1 MGLYE
6 DAVARSRRRFV
17 GRDSEVARFKELLDG
32 SRSSVW
38 WVFGP
43 GGIGKSL
50 LLEVL
55 AGEGREAGCRV
66 AVADLRLSTGE
77 GSTGE
82 LTTTITSQL
91 GAADP
96 ARPPLVVLDALVPT
110 GAIERWLR
118 CELLPFLPSRSL
130 VVVGSR
136 QAPTAEWRS
145 DPVWSAVL
153 ELIPLRG
160 LSFDDG
166 QKLLIGAGVAPGLAP
181 MAVRLGRGHPLAL
194 HLLAETL
201 AGDPGR
207 PVPDDLDH
215 SPDLVAA
222 LLGRLVDELP
232 DDEHRLVI
240 ELACLSRV
248 TTRSLL
254 RELCDR
260 DRADE
265 LFDWLAA
272 QPWVDRLPGGLCPH
286 DLARDVIAADLRNN
300 DPDRYAD
307 AKRALRK
314 HILDPER
321 LRRDPERCTSDY
333 LHLHRRGSLL
343 RSAWDWSSFGRVDLT
358 EVGADDRDELAQLV
372 AGRYGPA
379 SVAVLD
385 HWLDRQPQAF
395 TVVRSLD
402 EIIGV
407 SALLVL
413 YEVTADDLA
422 ADPSVAAVWERA
434 QRQGRPR
441 QGETIGVSRFVCDRY
456 AGTMPPSPTYNVTT
470 TICTQRWLTA
480 DGLSLDYVVKPTA
493 GLFRPMM
500 DYIDFHPV
508 PDAAHLVGDTE
519 MSVFEH
525 NWREAPRAQWL
536 ERMEALEAGA
546 PIVPATDTVPVL
558 LALDQAEFADA
569 VRAALRDLTRPGR
582 LVSNPL
588 VVSRVV
594 RDQPDHDGPDAL
606 AGTLREA
613 FAALDDHPRT
623 ERARRAVDRTY
634 FHGAVTQ
641 EAAAEVLDMAF
652 STYRRHLATGVGLLV
667 DRMWQWELYGRGN

>member
-6 DAVARSRRRFV
+6 DALALSRRRFA
-17 GRDSEVARFKELLDG
+17 GRDSEVARFKVLLGD
-32 SRSSVW
+32 SRSRVW

-43 GGIGKSL
+43 GGIGKSH

-55 AGEGREAGCRV
+55 AGEGRDAGCRV
-66 AVADLRLSTGE
+66 AVADLRLSSGE
-77 GSTGE
+77 GSTAE
-82 LTTTITSQL
+82 LTTAITSQL
-91 GAADP
+91 GAAGDP
-96 ARPPLVVLDALVPT
+96 VRLLVVLDGLVPT
-110 GAIERWLR
+110 GVIERWLR
-118 CELLPFLPSRSL
+118 CELLPLLPSQAL
-130 VVVGSR
+130 VVIGSR
-136 QAPTAEWRS
+136 QAPAPEWRS
-145 DPVWSAVL
+145 DPVWSALL

-160 LSFDDG
+160 LSSGDG
-166 QKLLIGAGVAPGLAP
+166 QQLLTGAGVAPELAP
-181 MAVRLGRGHPLAL
+181 EAMRLGRGHPLAL
-194 HLLAETL
+194 HLLAEVL

-207 PVPDDLDH
+207 PVPDDLERA
-215 SPDLVAA
+215 PDLVAT
-222 LLGRLVDELP
+222 LLGRLVEELP
-232 DDEHRLVI
+232 DDQHRLVI

-254 RELCDR
+254 RGLCDR
-260 DRADE
+260 VRADE

-300 DPDRYAD
+300 DPDRYAE
-307 AKRALRK
+307 AKRALRE

-321 LRRDPERCTSDY
+321 LRRDPQRCTSDY

-343 RSAWDWSSFGRVDLT
+343 RSAWDWSSFGRTDLT
-358 EVGADDRDELAQLV
+358 DVRADDRDVLAGLV
-372 AGRYGPA
+372 AGTYGPA
-379 SVAVLD
+379 SVVVLD

-402 EIIGV
+402 EIVGV
-407 SALLVL
+407 SALVVL
-413 YEVTADDLA
+413 DEPTVEDLA
-422 ADPSVAAVWERA
+422 ADPSVAAVWERV
-434 QRQGRPR
+434 QRQGRLR

-470 TICTQRWLTA
+470 MICTQRWLTA

-508 PDAAHLVGDTE
+508 AEAAHLVGDTE
-519 MSVFEH
+519 MAVFEH
-525 NWREAPRAQWL
+525 DWREAPPAQWL

-546 PIVPATDTVPVL
+546 PIVPATGTAPVL
-558 LALDQAEFADA
+558 LALDEAEFADA
-569 VRAALRDLTRPGR
+569 VRVALRDLTRPGR
-582 LVSNPL
+582 LASNPL
-588 VVSRVV
+588 VASRVV
-594 RDQPDHDGPDAL
+594 RDQPDHDGLDAL
-606 AGTLREA
+606 ARTLREA
-613 FAALDDHPRT
+613 FTALDDHPRT

-667 DRMWQWELYGRGN
+667 DRLWQWELYGRGN